1 MPTRILELQYD
12 SSSLNYFEQLPA
24 SQYAVLLS
32 SSVPSCAGRYDIL
45 AANPATVIETHRDES
60 AAATLARVRAAIEQY
75 TSPVERAD
83 YLAIGLPFVSGAIGL
98 LSYGAGE
105 DLTDIEYR
113 LDARWPATHAGIYQ
127 WAIVQDHTALRS
139 WLVADDKLEN
149 SAWQALHDRF
159 SAATLNTTPLTS
171 LMPQHG
177 QAQEQDAQAR
187 NLFGLTSNWTS
198 SLDWHQYNEKFAL
211 LQGYIRSGD
220 CYQVN
225 LTREFTAQYSGEPW
239 QAFKQL
245 QLTAPAP
252 FSGFLKRP
260 NATVISCSP
269 ERFIALHDSRAITQP
284 IKGTKPRGED
294 AAQDAKLISELSA
307 SEKDRAENLM
317 IVDLMRNDFGKVCT
331 TGTVSVPEL
340 FRIKSYS
347 NVHHLLSTVG
357 GHLPLQ
363 NPATALDL
371 LTACMPGGSVTGA
384 PKKRA
389 MEIINELEPHCR
401 SIYCGSLFYIN
412 RDGEMDSNIL
422 IRSLLFTDTEASS
435 GSKSVYCWGGGG
447 IVADSNCEEE
457 FAESDYKIAHIL
469 KTLKA
474 MNSEP

>member
-12 SSSLNYFEQLPA
+12 SSSFNYFEQFIT

-45 AANPATVIETHRDES
+45 AANPATVIETDSDES

-83 YLAIGLPFVSGAIGL
+83 YLNIGLPFVSGAIGL
-98 LSYGAGE
+98 LSYHAGE
-105 DLTDIEYR
+105 DLTAVEHQ

-127 WAIVQDHTALRS
+127 WAIIQDHTALRS
-139 WLVADDKLEN
+139 WLVADAKLEK
-149 SAWQALHDRF
+149 SAWQALRDQF
-159 SAATLNTTPLTS
+159 SASTLDTTQLATATATQDQTK
-171 LMPQHG
+171 
-177 QAQEQDAQAR
+177 EQNAGAR
-187 NLFGLTSNWTS
+187 DCFGLTSEWTS
-198 SLDWHQYNEKFAL
+198 SLAWHQYNDQFRF
-211 LQGYIRSGD
+211 LQAYIRSGD

-225 LTREFTAQYSGEPW
+225 LTREFTAQYKGEPW

-294 AAQDAKLISELSA
+294 AAHDAKLISELSA

-347 NVHHLLSTVG
+347 NVHHLLSTVS

-371 LTACMPGGSVTGA
+371 LSACMPGGSVTGA

-389 MEIINELEPHCR
+389 MEIINELEPHGR

-422 IRSLLFTDTEASS
+422 IRSLLFTGTESSS
-435 GSKSVYCWGGGG
+435 GNKSVYCWGGGG

-469 KTLKA
+469 RTLNA
-474 MNSEP
+474 MNSEL

>member
-1 MPTRILELQYD
+1 MPTRILELHYD
-12 SSSLNYFEQLPA
+12 SSSFSYFEQLHA
-24 SQYAVLLS
+24 SQYAVLLT
-32 SSVPSCAGRYDIL
+32 SSVPSCVGRYDIL
-45 AANPATVIETHRDES
+45 TANPATVIETYSDES
-60 AAATLARVRAAIEQY
+60 APASLARVRAAIEQY

-83 YLAIGLPFVSGAIGL
+83 YLTIGLPFVSGAIGL
-98 LSYGAGE
+98 LSYEAGE
-105 DLTDIEYR
+105 ELTGIEHR
-113 LDARWPATHAGIYQ
+113 LDSRWPATHAGIYQ
-127 WAIVQDHTALRS
+127 WAIIQDHTALRS
-139 WLVADDKLEN
+139 WLVADAKLDKN
-149 SAWQALHDRF
+149 AWQALRDQFR
-159 SAATLNTTPLTS
+159 AATIDSTQLKPEQGPT
-171 LMPQHG
+171 
-177 QAQEQDAQAR
+177 QEQDAHATDP
-187 NLFGLTSNWTS
+187 FKLTSNWTS
-198 SLDWHQYNEKFAL
+198 SLEWHQYNEKFDR
-211 LQGYIRSGD
+211 LQRYIRSGD

-239 QAFKQL
+239 QAFKHL
-245 QLTAPAP
+245 ELTAPAP

-294 AAQDAKLISELSA
+294 AAHDAKLISELSA

-331 TGTVSVPEL
+331 TGTVSVPDL

-347 NVHHLLSTVG
+347 NVHHLLSTVS

-363 NPATALDL
+363 NPAAALDL

-389 MEIINELEPHCR
+389 MEIINELEPHGR
-401 SIYCGSLFYIN
+401 SIYCGSPFYIN

-422 IRSLLFTDTEASS
+422 IRSLLFTDTETSNS
-435 GSKSVYCWGGGG
+435 NKSVYCWGGGG

-457 FAESDYKIAHIL
+457 FAESHYKIAHIL